1 MDNLA
6 SFHISR
12 HSRLFA
18 SLAFGF
24 VRGAVLFLVRRFVG
38 LGPVVERQERVAVMA
53 RDGMAVGLD
62 ELRAALLAPE
72 SGTDV
77 PVNVVSVAE

>member
-38 LGPVVERQERVAVMA
+38 LGPVVERQECVAVVA
-53 RDGMAVGLD
+53 RDGVAVFFD
-62 ELRAALLAPE
+62 ELTAALRAEEPRVDGAVE
-72 SGTDV
+72 
-77 PVNVVSVAE
+77 VVSVAE